1 MLPFP
6 WQVGLLGVV
15 LVLLTGFFLGLSL
28 GTLFSAAFRRK
39 RRYVLDG
46 ITGMIG
52 FLGGSSLSAESRKFA
67 VELNGAVVAW
77 QAGACWPRL
86 RTWAIEHGLIA
97 AIISCMVCIALGR
110 VLAGAAAHVRASQ
123 AGKGA
128 KA

>member
-6 WQVGLLGVV
+6 WQIGLLGVV

-110 VLAGAAAHVRASQ
+110 VLASATAQVRALQ
-123 AGKGA
+123 AGKDA

>member
-6 WQVGLLGVV
+6 WQIGLLGVV

-28 GTLFSAAFRRK
+28 GTLFSAALRPK

-46 ITGMIG
+46 IAEMIG
-52 FLGGSSLSAESRKFA
+52 FLGGSWLSAGSRNFA

-77 QAGACWPRL
+77 QAEACWPHL
-86 RTWAIEHGLIA
+86 RMLAIEHGLIA

-110 VLAGAAAHVRASQ
+110 VLASATAQVRALQ
-123 AGKGA
+123 AGKDA